1 MTQIRFMTTL
11 APQLYGVTDSFGI
24 MAMIKQN
31 GQDHKAVPQINAKQ
45 RDGSGND
52 PGVVR

>member
-1 MTQIRFMTTL
+1 MPTQ
-11 APQLYGVTDSFGI
+11 APGI
-24 MAMIKQN
+24 MAMIKPS

-52 PGVVR
+52 SGVVR